1 MTNKIILIIIVV
13 LLLVLGWYI
22 YKSKKT
28 ETQELPAVIEHTQIV
43 YKQVPA
49 KVETLV
55 VNNVPREYA
64 TYEAE
69 KDTNNVH
76 LSLKIGYDELD
87 NKFDVKADIFSKEK
101 VLEPKKVQ
109 FSSSIGIGFKP
120 DDIDPDY
127 AVLDAGVKV
136 KNYRITAFA
145 DTRKTIGVRLGVDF

>member
-1 MTNKIILIIIVV
+1 MNKNIILVIIVI
-13 LLLVLGWYI
+13 LLVVLGLYI

-28 ETQELPAVIEHTQIV
+28 EIQELPAVIEHTQIV
-43 YKQVPA
+43 YKQMPA

-55 VNNVPREYA
+55 VDNVPREYA

-127 AVLDAGVKV
+127 AVLDAGIKI